1 MWLLNYRLLSKVLPV
16 VFLLLVTSLTFILR
30 SVNEKSKQE
39 DSEEANETETA
50 PVEVEI
56 EDESEEQVVEVEITD
71 ETETEEEQEPTSVVS
86 TPVTQVEGLPPKAI
100 TALQEARILTVEQ
113 LSEWTDEELLAL
125 KGIGKKSLEKLRNF
139 KR

>member
-39 DSEEANETETA
+39 DSEETNETETS

-56 EDESEEQVVEVEITD
+56 EDESEEEQVVEVEIAD
-71 ETETEEEQEPTSVVS
+71 ETEEEQEPTSVVS

>member
-30 SVNEKSKQE
+30 SVNEKSKKE
-39 DSEEANETETA
+39 DSEETNETETS

-56 EDESEEQVVEVEITD
+56 EDESEEQVVEVEIAD
-71 ETETEEEQEPTSVVS
+71 ETEEEPTSVVS
-86 TPVTQVEGLPPKAI
+86 TPVTQVDGLPPKAI

-125 KGIGKKSLEKLRNF
+125 KGIGNF
-139 KR
+139 

>member
-30 SVNEKSKQE
+30 SVNEKSKKE
-39 DSEEANETETA
+39 DSEETNETETS

-71 ETETEEEQEPTSVVS
+71 EAEEEQTSVVS

-125 KGIGKKSLEKLRNF
+125 KGIGKKSLEKLRSF

>member
-1 MWLLNYRLLSKVLPV
+1 MWLLNYRLLSKALPV
-16 VFLLLVTSLTFILR
+16 IFLLLVTSLTFILR
-30 SVNEKSKQE
+30 TVNEKSKKE
-39 DSEEANETETA
+39 DSEETNETETA

-71 ETETEEEQEPTSVVS
+71 EAEAEQTSVVS

-125 KGIGKKSLEKLRNF
+125 KGIGKKSLEKLRSF

>member
-1 MWLLNYRLLSKVLPV
+1 MWLLNYRLLSKALPV
-16 VFLLLVTSLTFILR
+16 IFLLLVTSLTFILR
-30 SVNEKSKQE
+30 TVNEKSKKE
-39 DSEEANETETA
+39 DSEETNETETT

-71 ETETEEEQEPTSVVS
+71 EAEEQEQTSVVS

-125 KGIGKKSLEKLRNF
+125 KGIGKKSLEKLRSF

>member
-1 MWLLNYRLLSKVLPV
+1 MWLLNYRLLSKALPV

-39 DSEEANETETA
+39 DSEETNETETA

-56 EDESEEQVVEVEITD
+56 EDESEEK
-71 ETETEEEQEPTSVVS
+71 QEPTSVVS

-125 KGIGKKSLEKLRNF
+125 KGIGKKSLEKLRSF

>member
-30 SVNEKSKQE
+30 SVNEKSKKE
-39 DSEEANETETA
+39 DSEETNETETS

-56 EDESEEQVVEVEITD
+56 EDESEEQVVEVEIAD
-71 ETETEEEQEPTSVVS
+71 ETEEEPTSVVS
-86 TPVTQVEGLPPKAI
+86 TPVTQVDGLPPKAI

-125 KGIGKKSLEKLRNF
+125 KGIGKKSLEKLRSF

>member
-30 SVNEKSKQE
+30 SVNEKSKKE
-39 DSEEANETETA
+39 GSEETNETETS

-56 EDESEEQVVEVEITD
+56 EDESEEQVVEVEIAD
-71 ETETEEEQEPTSVVS
+71 ETEEEPTSVVS
-86 TPVTQVEGLPPKAI
+86 TPVTQVDGLPPKAI

-125 KGIGKKSLEKLRNF
+125 KGIGKKSLDKLRNF
-139 KR
+139 KI

>member
-1 MWLLNYRLLSKVLPV
+1 MWLLNYRLLSKALPV
-16 VFLLLVTSLTFILR
+16 IFLLLVTSLTFILR
-30 SVNEKSKQE
+30 SVNEKSKEE
-39 DSEEANETETA
+39 DSEETNETETA

-56 EDESEEQVVEVEITD
+56 EDESEEEQVVEVEITD
-71 ETETEEEQEPTSVVS
+71 EAEEEQEPTSVVS

>member
-1 MWLLNYRLLSKVLPV
+1 MWLLNYRLLSKALPV

-39 DSEEANETETA
+39 DSEETNETETA

-71 ETETEEEQEPTSVVS
+71 ETEEKQEPTSVVS

-125 KGIGKKSLEKLRNF
+125 KGIGKKSLEKLRSF
-139 KR
+139 KI

>member
-30 SVNEKSKQE
+30 SVNEKSKKE
-39 DSEEANETETA
+39 DSEETNETETS

-56 EDESEEQVVEVEITD
+56 EDESEEQVVEVEIAD
-71 ETETEEEQEPTSVVS
+71 ETEEEPTSVVS
-86 TPVTQVEGLPPKAI
+86 TPVTQVDGLPPKAI

-125 KGIGKKSLEKLRNF
+125 KGIGKKSLDKLRNF
-139 KR
+139 KI